1 MWQGG
6 FLQKDENEGWDLY
19 ENLAEKTFQWEP
31 TSETSRNPNSISSK
45 GGLHSIESSIANEAK
60 LANLARRLEALET
73 KEPSPVN
80 QVSPNQF
87 PTPGCTYCQAMNHV
101 FEECPVFQAQQQYH
115 EPMNAAFSRPNNN
128 PYAPTYN
135 PGWRNHPNF
144 SWSQNNNDHSRS
156 NHASHFH
163 HANNSSNH
171 QPNFSNFHNNSPN
184 HPPNFSTINK
194 TFPTKLHNPPSRIL
208 N

>member
-1 MWQGG
+1 MQFKQKPSEPFWRYFERFKDLLVQCPHHGIEKWRQYQFFYDSLDYCTKTLLESMFQGG
-6 FLQKDENEGWDLY
+6 FLQKDENEGWNLY
-19 ENLAEKTFQWEP
+19 ENIAEKIIQWEP

-60 LANLARRLEALET
+60 LANLARRLDALEM

-87 PTPGCTYCQAMNHV
+87 STPGCTYCQAMNHV

-144 SWSQNNNDHSRS
+144 S
-156 NHASHFH
+156 
-163 HANNSSNH
+163 
-171 QPNFSNFHNNSPN
+171 
-184 HPPNFSTINK
+184 
-194 TFPTKLHNPPSRIL
+194 
-208 N
+208 